1 MPADPTRRST
11 ILVSHGAGVSIE
23 RRRFGIERRN
33 DARTNR
39 SAAVQPEGSILSA
52 MSQAYMDFGY
62 PWWLS
67 HGHLALLGVFLAG
80 LIAARVFGASR
91 WLLIALGVASVWAG
105 SVALL
110 VHLYGINHVPALPTQ
125 SFLRSGTGRVL
136 DLGAGTG
143 RSSIMV
149 LADRP
154 QATLVASD
162 LFGTSFTQHF
172 GPGESPQD
180 RLRANLRAAG
190 VDGRAS
196 VETADML
203 KLPFA
208 SASFDALVSAYAMDH
223 LGRSGA
229 RTALV
234 EAHRV
239 LKPGGDFLLILVAN
253 DGWAKFAFG
262 PLLSHGGTYGA
273 AWWRDAAQQAGF
285 DVREEGTQRL
295 TMYFL
300 LRGR

>member
-1 MPADPTRRST
+1 
-11 ILVSHGAGVSIE
+11 
-23 RRRFGIERRN
+23 
-33 DARTNR
+33 
-39 SAAVQPEGSILSA
+39 
-52 MSQAYMDFGY
+52 MSKASLDFGY

-67 HGHLALLGVFLAG
+67 YGHLALLGVFLAV
-80 LIAARVFGASR
+80 LFAARAFGASR
-91 WLLIALGVASVWAG
+91 WLLIALGVLCVWAG

-110 VHLYGINHVPALPTQ
+110 VHLFGINHVPSLPTQ

-149 LADRP
+149 LAERP

-162 LFGTSFTQHF
+162 LFGTSFSQHF
-172 GPGESPQD
+172 GPGQRPQD
-180 RLRANLRAAG
+180 RLMANLKAAG
-190 VDGRAS
+190 VDSRAS

-208 SASFDALVSAYAMDH
+208 TASFDALVSAYAMDH
-223 LGRSGA
+223 LGRNGA
-229 RTALV
+229 RTALA

-239 LKPGGDFLLILVAN
+239 LKPGGDFLLILIAN
-253 DGWAKFAFG
+253 DGWAKLAFG
-262 PLLSHGGTYGA
+262 PMLAHGGTYGP

-285 DVREEGTQRL
+285 DVREQGTDPV

-300 LRGR
+300 LTGR